1 MIWFYLALLTLI
13 AVAFVIYPLIK
24 PSHKPAVGEVYGSSA
39 MVVRANVVL
48 FQEQLAEL
56 DRQLDDGDIDTLQ
69 HAELVAEQKS
79 LLLVDTPNKSADLI
93 PSSSTENPTS
103 ESSVDEG
110 PVSESSVN
118 GSPSHKNPAG
128 LDSSKRD
135 GRGAWLVMVCLLL
148 TPLLAFSLYEMLGA
162 SDDVEITELLEKR
175 ASLSA
180 NAEDQSVLSHK
191 IQRKMSRRLLSDPD
205 HMFYRVML
213 ARLQLEEGDFSGAS
227 KSYQQAVRVSPND
240 AELLAEY
247 AQALYFAAGNKFEGD
262 VGTTLDNALALDPN
276 NITALGLQGIRSFE
290 AKNYLLA
297 ITSWQAALRAIPPQ
311 SLQAQ
316 ALQSGVL
323 RARKLLGEEL
333 PALSVNVSLSPNFE
347 VQPGQTVYIFAR
359 EWQGRPMPLA
369 VVKLLVEELPA
380 TVILDDTM
388 AMIGGQLLSSVA
400 MVEVVARVSTTGSA
414 IPSEGDLEG
423 VTGELNM
430 ANHEKVVQVVIDHQ
444 L

>member
-1 MIWFYLALLTLI
+1 MMWLFFALLTLL

-24 PSHKPAVGEVYGSSA
+24 SAHKPAVDEVYGSSS
-39 MVVRANVVL
+39 MVVRANVIL

-56 DRQLDDGDIDTLQ
+56 DRQLEDGDIDTLQ

-79 LLLVDTPNKSADLI
+79 LLLVDAPNESADLT
-93 PSSSTENPTS
+93 PSSSTKNSTS
-103 ESSVDEG
+103 ESSVDE
-110 PVSESSVN
+110 SSISD
-118 GSPSHKNPAG
+118 SPSDKNPAD
-128 LDSSKRD
+128 LDSNKRN

-148 TPLLAFSLYEMLGA
+148 TPLLAFSLYQMLGA

-175 ASLSA
+175 ASLSV
-180 NAEDQSVLSHK
+180 NAEDHSVLSHK

-213 ARLQLEEGDFSGAS
+213 ARLQMEEGNFSGAS
-227 KSYQQAVRVSPND
+227 KDYQQAVRVSPND
-240 AELLAEY
+240 VELLAEY
-247 AQALYFAAGNKFEGD
+247 AQALYFAAGNKFEGE

-290 AKNYLLA
+290 AENYLLA
-297 ITSWQAALRAIPPQ
+297 ITSWQAALRIIPSQ
-311 SLQAQ
+311 SPQAQ

-333 PALSVNVSLSPNFE
+333 PTLSVNVSLSPDLE

-380 TVILDDTM
+380 TVTLDDTM
-388 AMIGGQLLSSVA
+388 AMVGGQFLSSVA
-400 MVEVVARVSTTGSA
+400 MIEVVARVSTTGSA

-423 VTGELNM
+423 STGELDM
-430 ANHEKVVQVVIDHQ
+430 ASHDKVVQVVIDHQ